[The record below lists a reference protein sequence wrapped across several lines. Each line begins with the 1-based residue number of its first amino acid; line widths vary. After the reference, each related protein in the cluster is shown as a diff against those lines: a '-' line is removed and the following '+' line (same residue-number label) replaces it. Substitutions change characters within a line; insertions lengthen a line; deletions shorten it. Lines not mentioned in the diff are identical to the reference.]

1 VNSKAYIVYH
11 NEVRYVDPRE
21 YPDGKVRIP
30 LPPKCTPTF
39 IPVTPPDKIEYQE
52 VKCRLRYAVRRIRRI
67 AFAGYF
73 PGDII
78 EIIEQREGI
87 PERRRLHGAEKEM
100 KEADETLA
108 KAISARLKFKEDLSN
123 GAYADGQIR
132 TEMAIK
138 RDRATARALSA
149 ARDRM
154 ASAVRNLCG
163 ELVIYG
169 TITDEEAH
177 RRMSSAMVCGSE
189 DVLTVLADCRTPNK
203 ER

>member
-21 YPDGKVRIP
+21 HPDGKVRIP
-30 LPPKCTPTF
+30 LPLKCPPAF
-39 IPVTPPDKIEYQE
+39 IFVTPPDKLEYQA

-67 AFAGYF
+67 AFEGYF
-73 PGDII
+73 PGNII
-78 EIIEQREGI
+78 KIIEQREGI

-108 KAISARLKFKEDLSN
+108 KAISARLKFKKELAD

-138 RDRATARALSA
+138 RDRATGHALSA
-149 ARDRM
+149 ARDRV
-154 ASAVRNLCG
+154 VRAAHDLYWQ
-163 ELVIYG
+163 LAAYG
-169 TITDEEAH
+169 TITEEEAH
-177 RRMSSAMVCGSE
+177 RRMDSAMFRGSH
-189 DVLTVLADCRTPNK
+189 VA
-203 ER
+203 